1 MDNKFDFF
9 AGTMLFTSALLVLVY
24 AVTLGRVLLYK
35 TYRKIV
41 VLILMLLVS
50 NIFYIVV
57 PIG

>member
-1 MDNKFDFF
+1 MNSRFDFF
-9 AGTMLFTSALLVLVY
+9 AGTMLFTSALLVLIY